1 MEKMEDRLRI
11 LRKKN
16 DLTQE
21 NLSLQLKVS
30 RQTISNW
37 ERGFS
42 QPDAENL
49 QLLADFYHVPV
60 SYLIDGNLPDVE
72 IKNGITETE
81 SETQPTLE
89 NKKLSLLKL
98 LTVAS
103 FVTPLAAFGLLFVTN
118 EYKDLLV
125 ERQYKIYSGIG
136 FSLAIINLLLILFVF
151 IDLLSHR

>member
-1 MEKMEDRLRI
+1 M
-11 LRKKN
+11 
-16 DLTQE
+16 
-21 NLSLQLKVS
+21 
-30 RQTISNW
+30 
-37 ERGFS
+37 
-42 QPDAENL
+42 
-49 QLLADFYHVPV
+49 
-60 SYLIDGNLPDVE
+60 E

-81 SETQPTLE
+81 TETQPTLE

-136 FSLAIINLLLILFVF
+136 FALAIINLLLILFVF